1 MGQHGNNCHMYC
13 CVHTHTHT
21 HTHTH
26 KQTTHTIEVCLDGV
40 GKLFLF
46 GGYLSCTAWPCGPV
60 ASVML

>member
-13 CVHTHTHT
+13 CVHTHTQTNNT
-21 HTHTH
+21 H
-26 KQTTHTIEVCLDGV
+26 THTIEVCLDGV